1 MEEETM
7 LLGRNAPSDSELS
20 SYLGFE
26 PTKNSSPS
34 SSNGEGAVRQG
45 FLPKGIFEWS
55 LQRDHL
61 CNFVHKKFRRIVIEM
76 KDDNVSL
83 SLSWSFVE
91 FIKLLQGVC
100 ILLFLFKR
108 EIVTEKLDQVKEIV
122 LDIVMKYKMWINI
135 WKEQVYI

>member
-1 MEEETM
+1 M

-20 SYLGFE
+20 SYLGSE
-26 PTKNSSPS
+26 PTKNSS

-122 LDIVMKYKMWINI
+122 LDIVMKYKIWINI